1 MVLMSSANLQILL
14 VVLGVVLV
22 VLSLSAAGIYC
33 LNKAVDQSDA

>member
-14 VVLGVVLV
+14 VVLAVVVV
-22 VLSLSAAGIYC
+22 VLSVGAVGIYC